1 MPQLGPGEVLLK
13 VNVAS
18 ICGTDVKVL
27 HRTLQGQPAGE
38 FIMGHEYAG
47 TVAALGPGVNEFQ
60 IGERVAVEVHKG
72 CDRCENCIKGWYTS
86 CLNYGDLAKGHRAKG
101 LTCDGGF
108 AEYAVNH
115 INTLYRLPDNLTLE
129 QACMVTTAASPLWA
143 IDLMGG
149 YVAGETVLVLGPG
162 PIGLIAV
169 QLCKALGAERVIL
182 SGTRDSRL
190 EIGKQYGAD
199 FTINVRKENLAD
211 RVREITQG
219 KGADSVLECAGGPTS
234 MQEALENVKRGGRI
248 GVVAWYTGPV
258 ADGYESRG
266 SEQRPHL
273 RGTRRGW
280 NELRPLASS
289 HERGQDRGRPD
300 HHSSLHAGSDSRSVP
315 DLRRADRQC
324 VEGDH
329 PHLRPSLKNP
339 GSSILRRRNRRTVI
353 GADSG
358 LLTALALGAFA
369 WDHAPRRTL
378 VIGMPVTPQN
388 CLTSASSGAKD
399 LGYFEE
405 EGINVDFAQF
415 ESSLQALRGGVAG
428 GLDILGASSEPVI
441 TAISRGA
448 KIRSIFSYAHRL
460 TVVMAAQENIR
471 RPADLRGKNLGIQE
485 VGAFREVMT
494 RAVLHSAGLTP
505 QDVITFPCERRLIA
519 ALTANMIDRPSC
531 TSTKRTWRGQKE
543 ASLNSLVRLGRSF
556 QLLLFG
562 MISTS

>member
-1 MPQLGPGEVLLK
+1 MLIPTTMNAVVLHDAEDMRVEERSVPQLGPGEVLLK

-47 TVAALGPGVNEFQ
+47 TVAALGAGVNEFQ

-115 INTLYRLPDNLTLE
+115 INTLYRLPDNLTFE

-149 YVAGETVLVLGPG
+149 YLAGETVLVLGPG

-190 EIGKQYGAD
+190 EIGKQHGAD

-258 ADGYESRG
+258 QMDMNLAVRSNVRIYAARG
-266 SEQRPHL
+266 E
-273 RGTRRGW
+273 GGM
-280 NELRPLASS
+280 NC
-289 HERGQDRGRPD
+289 GR
-300 HHSSLHAGSDSRSVP
+300 S
-315 DLRRADRQC
+315 
-324 VEGDH
+324 
-329 PHLRPSLKNP
+329 
-339 GSSILRRRNRRTVI
+339 
-353 GADSG
+353 
-358 LLTALALGAFA
+358 LAL
-369 WDHAPRRTL
+369 
-378 VIGMPVTPQN
+378 M
-388 CLTSASSGAKD
+388 SAGKIAAD
-399 LGYFEE
+399 PIITHHFP
-405 EGINVDFAQF
+405 
-415 ESSLQALRGGVAG
+415 
-428 GLDILGASSEPVI
+428 LDQIHE
-441 TAISRGA
+441 
-448 KIRSIFSYAHRL
+448 
-460 TVVMAAQENIR
+460 
-471 RPADLRGKNLGIQE
+471 
-485 VGAFREVMT
+485 AFRTYVE
-494 RAVLHSAGLTP
+494 RIDNALK
-505 QDVITFPCERRLIA
+505 VIIH
-519 ALTANMIDRPSC
+519 I
-531 TSTKRTWRGQKE
+531 
-543 ASLNSLVRLGRSF
+543 
-556 QLLLFG
+556 
-562 MISTS
+562 

>member
-1 MPQLGPGEVLLK
+1 MAIPTTMNAVVLHDADDMRVEERSVPQLGPGEVLLK

-72 CDRCENCIKGWYTS
+72 CDRCANCIKGWYTS

-115 INTLYRLPDNLTLE
+115 INTLYRLPDNLTFE

-149 YVAGETVLVLGPG
+149 YLAGETVLILGPG

-190 EIGKQYGAD
+190 DIGKQHGAD
-199 FTINVRKENLAD
+199 FTINVRRENLAE

-258 ADGYESRG
+258 QMDMNLAVRSNVRIYAARG
-266 SEQRPHL
+266 E
-273 RGTRRGW
+273 GGM
-280 NELRPLASS
+280 NC
-289 HERGQDRGRPD
+289 GR
-300 HHSSLHAGSDSRSVP
+300 S
-315 DLRRADRQC
+315 
-324 VEGDH
+324 
-329 PHLRPSLKNP
+329 
-339 GSSILRRRNRRTVI
+339 
-353 GADSG
+353 
-358 LLTALALGAFA
+358 LALMSAGKIAADPIITHHF
-369 WDHAPRRTL
+369 TL
-378 VIGMPVTPQN
+378 DQIH
-388 CLTSASSGAKD
+388 
-399 LGYFEE
+399 E
-405 EGINVDFAQF
+405 
-415 ESSLQALRGGVAG
+415 
-428 GLDILGASSEPVI
+428 
-441 TAISRGA
+441 
-448 KIRSIFSYAHRL
+448 
-460 TVVMAAQENIR
+460 
-471 RPADLRGKNLGIQE
+471 
-485 VGAFREVMT
+485 AFRTYVERIGNALKV
-494 RAVLHSAGLTP
+494 
-505 QDVITFPCERRLIA
+505 VIH
-519 ALTANMIDRPSC
+519 
-531 TSTKRTWRGQKE
+531 
-543 ASLNSLVRLGRSF
+543 V
-556 QLLLFG
+556 
-562 MISTS
+562 

>member
-1 MPQLGPGEVLLK
+1 MAIPTTMNAVVLHDADDMRVEERSVPELGPGEVLLK

-18 ICGTDVKVL
+18 ICGTDLKVL

-86 CLNYGDLAKGHRAKG
+86 CLNYGDLSKGHRAKG

-115 INTLYRLPDNLTLE
+115 INTLYRLPDNLTFE

-182 SGTRDSRL
+182 SGTRDARL
-190 EIGKQYGAD
+190 EIGKQHGAD

-258 ADGYESRG
+258 QMDMNLAVRSNVRIYAARG
-266 SEQRPHL
+266 E
-273 RGTRRGW
+273 GGM
-280 NELRPLASS
+280 NC
-289 HERGQDRGRPD
+289 GR
-300 HHSSLHAGSDSRSVP
+300 S
-315 DLRRADRQC
+315 
-324 VEGDH
+324 
-329 PHLRPSLKNP
+329 
-339 GSSILRRRNRRTVI
+339 
-353 GADSG
+353 
-358 LLTALALGAFA
+358 LALMSAGKIAADPIITHHF
-369 WDHAPRRTL
+369 TL
-378 VIGMPVTPQN
+378 DQIH
-388 CLTSASSGAKD
+388 
-399 LGYFEE
+399 E
-405 EGINVDFAQF
+405 
-415 ESSLQALRGGVAG
+415 
-428 GLDILGASSEPVI
+428 
-441 TAISRGA
+441 
-448 KIRSIFSYAHRL
+448 
-460 TVVMAAQENIR
+460 
-471 RPADLRGKNLGIQE
+471 
-485 VGAFREVMT
+485 AFRTYVERIDNALKV
-494 RAVLHSAGLTP
+494 
-505 QDVITFPCERRLIA
+505 VIHI
-519 ALTANMIDRPSC
+519 
-531 TSTKRTWRGQKE
+531 
-543 ASLNSLVRLGRSF
+543 
-556 QLLLFG
+556 
-562 MISTS
+562 

>member
-1 MPQLGPGEVLLK
+1 MLIPTTMNAVVLHDADNMRVEERSVPQLGPGEVLLK

-115 INTLYRLPDNLTLE
+115 INTLYRLPDNLTFE

-149 YVAGETVLVLGPG
+149 YLAGETVLVLGPG

-190 EIGKQYGAD
+190 AIGKQHGAD
-199 FTINVRKENLAD
+199 FTINVRKETLAD

-248 GVVAWYTGPV
+248 GVVAWYAGPV
-258 ADGYESRG
+258 QMDMNLAVRSNVRIYAARG
-266 SEQRPHL
+266 E
-273 RGTRRGW
+273 GGM
-280 NELRPLASS
+280 NC
-289 HERGQDRGRPD
+289 GR
-300 HHSSLHAGSDSRSVP
+300 S
-315 DLRRADRQC
+315 
-324 VEGDH
+324 
-329 PHLRPSLKNP
+329 
-339 GSSILRRRNRRTVI
+339 
-353 GADSG
+353 
-358 LLTALALGAFA
+358 LALMSAGKIAADPIITHHF
-369 WDHAPRRTL
+369 TL
-378 VIGMPVTPQN
+378 DQIH
-388 CLTSASSGAKD
+388 
-399 LGYFEE
+399 E
-405 EGINVDFAQF
+405 
-415 ESSLQALRGGVAG
+415 
-428 GLDILGASSEPVI
+428 
-441 TAISRGA
+441 
-448 KIRSIFSYAHRL
+448 
-460 TVVMAAQENIR
+460 
-471 RPADLRGKNLGIQE
+471 
-485 VGAFREVMT
+485 AFRTYVERIDNALKV
-494 RAVLHSAGLTP
+494 
-505 QDVITFPCERRLIA
+505 VIH
-519 ALTANMIDRPSC
+519 
-531 TSTKRTWRGQKE
+531 
-543 ASLNSLVRLGRSF
+543 V
-556 QLLLFG
+556 
-562 MISTS
+562 

>member
-1 MPQLGPGEVLLK
+1 MAIPTTMNAVVLHDADDMRVEERSVPQLGPGEVLLK

-115 INTLYRLPDNLTLE
+115 INTLYRLPDNLTFE

-149 YVAGETVLVLGPG
+149 YLAGETVLILGPG

-190 EIGKQYGAD
+190 DIGKQHGAD
-199 FTINVRKENLAD
+199 FTINVRRENLAE

-258 ADGYESRG
+258 QMDMNLAVRSNVRIYAARG
-266 SEQRPHL
+266 E
-273 RGTRRGW
+273 GGM
-280 NELRPLASS
+280 NC
-289 HERGQDRGRPD
+289 GR
-300 HHSSLHAGSDSRSVP
+300 S
-315 DLRRADRQC
+315 
-324 VEGDH
+324 
-329 PHLRPSLKNP
+329 
-339 GSSILRRRNRRTVI
+339 
-353 GADSG
+353 
-358 LLTALALGAFA
+358 LALMSAGKIAADPIITHHF
-369 WDHAPRRTL
+369 TL
-378 VIGMPVTPQN
+378 DQIH
-388 CLTSASSGAKD
+388 
-399 LGYFEE
+399 E
-405 EGINVDFAQF
+405 
-415 ESSLQALRGGVAG
+415 
-428 GLDILGASSEPVI
+428 
-441 TAISRGA
+441 
-448 KIRSIFSYAHRL
+448 
-460 TVVMAAQENIR
+460 
-471 RPADLRGKNLGIQE
+471 
-485 VGAFREVMT
+485 AFRTYVERIGNALKV
-494 RAVLHSAGLTP
+494 
-505 QDVITFPCERRLIA
+505 VIH
-519 ALTANMIDRPSC
+519 
-531 TSTKRTWRGQKE
+531 
-543 ASLNSLVRLGRSF
+543 V
-556 QLLLFG
+556 
-562 MISTS
+562 